1 MPFLYFLGLIIALYA
16 VIHSADLSIRFAG
29 RLATSFHLSKFVVGF
44 LLVAI
49 ISILPETFIA
59 VSSAFQGTPAFGLG
73 TLFGSN
79 VADLSLVF
87 ALVIII
93 SGRDLRVQSQVIKNS
108 LLHVGMMIIP
118 IAFGFDGYYSR
129 LEGLALII
137 LGLLFY
143 LYVIRTN
150 PSKNAPAEPKTPLR
164 VTDLVGILLS
174 MFALLIASHFTVRF
188 GVLFAESLYVSPIIV
203 GMFLVGLG
211 TTLPELFFALRA
223 AKRKQDGLALGD
235 ILGTVISDATIV
247 VGVIAVIAP
256 FSFNYRIAR
265 ITGVAM
271 ILAMILLLHC
281 MRTGRVLTKKE
292 AVLLLAFYSTFVI
305 AELVI

>member
-59 VSSAFQGTPAFGLG
+59 VSSALQGTPSFGLG

-118 IAFGFDGYYSR
+118 IAFGFDGHYSR
-129 LEGLALII
+129 AEGLALII

-150 PSKNAPAEPKTPLR
+150 PSTHFHDSLQFLSCCWRLLVRLWIPAC
-164 VTDLVGILLS
+164 
-174 MFALLIASHFTVRF
+174 
-188 GVLFAESLYVSPIIV
+188 
-203 GMFLVGLG
+203 FLGC
-211 TTLPELFFALRA
+211 EACC
-223 AKRKQDGLALGD
+223 LAQE
-235 ILGTVISDATIV
+235 
-247 VGVIAVIAP
+247 
-256 FSFNYRIAR
+256 AR
-265 ITGVAM
+265 
-271 ILAMILLLHC
+271 
-281 MRTGRVLTKKE
+281 
-292 AVLLLAFYSTFVI
+292 S
-305 AELVI
+305 